1 MRSRSTGGGE
11 AEESGGGEQDH
22 RSEDADQ
29 EQALIFVDDLMSCFE
44 YHQGCDFGL
53 FWIVLILL
61 PYVILTDNNRL

>member
-1 MRSRSTGGGE
+1 MRSGSTGGGE

-22 RSEDADQ
+22 GGENADQ
-29 EQALIFVDDLMSCFE
+29 EQPLSFVDRLISCFE

-61 PYVILTDNNRL
+61 PYVILTDNNKL